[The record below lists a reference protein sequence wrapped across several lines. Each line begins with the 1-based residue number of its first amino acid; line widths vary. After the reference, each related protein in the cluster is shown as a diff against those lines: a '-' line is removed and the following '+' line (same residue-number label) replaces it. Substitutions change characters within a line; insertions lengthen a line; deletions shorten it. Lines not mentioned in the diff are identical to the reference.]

1 MIERGYG
8 SCLLAVAEPCTAC
21 WASET
26 PQVLEVLTRSGLDNV
41 QLRLDEQDRQWLR
54 QHPVLRMGISGPD
67 YPPFEITRN
76 QHELEGLTAD
86 YADLLA
92 QLLGIRIEVRRFAN
106 RDAVMAALKTWR
118 SRCIGDIQQF

>member
-1 MIERGYG
+1 MIRRVQVCGLWLSLVV
-8 SCLLAVAEPCTAC
+8 SCGAN
-21 WASET
+21 ET
-26 PQVLEVLTRSGLDNV
+26 PQVLEVLTRASVENIEV
-41 QLRLDEQDRQWLR
+41 RLDEQDRQWLR

-92 QLLGIRIEVRRFAN
+92 
-106 RDAVMAALKTWR
+106 
-118 SRCIGDIQQF
+118 